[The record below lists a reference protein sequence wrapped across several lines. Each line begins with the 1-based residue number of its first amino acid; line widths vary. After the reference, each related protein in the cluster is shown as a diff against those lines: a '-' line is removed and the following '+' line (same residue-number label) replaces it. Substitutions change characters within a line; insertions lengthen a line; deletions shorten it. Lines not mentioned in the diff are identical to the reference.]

1 MTRRVLSSSI
11 LHHPITLPAAS
22 VGSNGKCAYT
32 RTHAHAHA
40 HARCCAG
47 VALAHPTPGALPR
60 ENSGNVGIHFE
71 GRGAL
76 GFLQSRGSVPL
87 QRVWGLGRKRRTGS
101 SLAQKALGGTSRS
114 LLRFSVL
121 FLSTFIRGPHAN
133 DGGKDDDRRQQG
145 PTPPARTRQSR
156 TQRTRVA
163 KHGRRKGALVAGQV

>member
-1 MTRRVLSSSI
+1 MRIHTHTR
-11 LHHPITLPAAS
+11 
-22 VGSNGKCAYT
+22 T
-32 RTHAHAHA
+32 RTHT
-40 HARCCAG
+40 RVVPG
-47 VALAHPTPGALPR
+47 VAHRGHTLPPWSPPR
-60 ENSGNVGIHFE
+60 KLPEMLEFVVSKEE
-71 GRGAL
+71 GH

-133 DGGKDDDRRQQG
+133 EGGKDDDRRQQG
-145 PTPPARTRQSR
+145 PTPPARTRQSP

-163 KHGRRKGALVAGQV
+163 NHGRRKGALVAGQV